1 LEGLVEI
8 RHQTR
13 QAEIMKRNIPSPRMR
28 DYAQQLLAY
37 EAAAHNPSELNMAA
51 VFRVFEA
58 LRRPLSTLAGASGFR
73 ALLVRALMLAKAQ
86 VPSLSAVHVKPDGSL
101 EGLSNLRNE
110 DAEAGVVLI
119 AQLLGLLVAFIGESL
134 MLRIL
139 LDVWPG
145 FTIFD
150 ARSS

>member
-1 LEGLVEI
+1 
-8 RHQTR
+8 
-13 QAEIMKRNIPSPRMR
+13 
-28 DYAQQLLAY
+28 
-37 EAAAHNPSELNMAA
+37 
-51 VFRVFEA
+51 
-58 LRRPLSTLAGASGFR
+58 
-73 ALLVRALMLAKAQ
+73 
-86 VPSLSAVHVKPDGSL
+86 
-101 EGLSNLRNE
+101 
-110 DAEAGVVLI
+110 VLI

>member
-1 LEGLVEI
+1 
-8 RHQTR
+8 
-13 QAEIMKRNIPSPRMR
+13 
-28 DYAQQLLAY
+28 
-37 EAAAHNPSELNMAA
+37 
-51 VFRVFEA
+51 
-58 LRRPLSTLAGASGFR
+58 
-73 ALLVRALMLAKAQ
+73 
-86 VPSLSAVHVKPDGSL
+86 VHVKPDGSL

-145 FTIFD
+145 FKNFD